1 MKRSMSAFIL
11 VAILFL
17 PALAQK
23 RQTDREVDGFKG
35 AVKTVITEKAK
46 LKDDSSELTGYDR
59 KPESE
64 ITYDAN
70 GNRLSREAYDYT
82 GALFESVSYSHVDG
96 NKVAIYREIEDKNSI
111 VVEMPAPADA
121 RKRRSDP
128 RYTYKFEYKYDSNG
142 SISEEAWY
150 QSDSSLWLKYVY
162 KLKGN
167 QKEKLVYSADGS
179 LNQKYMYTLN
189 DKGNEIEM
197 LVYDTKTDS
206 VRSKEAYKYA
216 EFDLKGNWTKRVTLR
231 GNKEG
236 GFALKPSRVIYRKIA
251 YF

>member
-1 MKRSMSAFIL
+1 MKRSMPAFIL
-11 VAILFL
+11 VLLLFL
-17 PALAQK
+17 PTLAQK
-23 RQTDREVDGFKG
+23 RQTDREADGFKG

-46 LKDDSSELTGYDR
+46 LKDDSSELTEYDR

-82 GALFESVSYSHVDG
+82 GTLFESVSYSRVDG
-96 NKVAIYREIEDKNSI
+96 SKVAIYREIKDKNSI
-111 VVEMPAPADA
+111 VVEMPADA

-142 SISEEAWY
+142 NISEEAWY
-150 QSDSSLWLKYVY
+150 QSDSSLWLKYGY

-167 QKEKLVYSADGS
+167 QKEKSVYSADGS
-179 LNQKYMYTLN
+179 LNQKYVYTLD

-197 LVYDTKTDS
+197 FVYDTKTDS

-231 GNKEG
+231 GDKEG
-236 GFALKPSRVIYRKIA
+236 GFALEPSRVLYRRIA